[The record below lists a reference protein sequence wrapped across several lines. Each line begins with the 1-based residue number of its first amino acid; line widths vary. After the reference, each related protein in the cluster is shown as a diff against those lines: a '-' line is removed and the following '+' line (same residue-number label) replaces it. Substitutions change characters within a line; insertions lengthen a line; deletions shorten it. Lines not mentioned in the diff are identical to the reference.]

1 MTHPSKF
8 AAEDVPSHERERI
21 LLVED
26 EPEFGME
33 LAGMLRRYGFE
44 VSVVSDPAQI
54 EKVLPE
60 FDPSILVLDQF
71 LHHVDMLQ
79 HLARIRSGFHGGLIV
94 LTGND
99 DLADKVLA
107 LEQGADDFV
116 LKTTHPREVLAR
128 VRALV
133 RRNAVAPAAPP
144 PAKVMLGAELKGWSV
159 SGERREVRTPDDH
172 VVALTGLEFD
182 AFQMLAQAPG
192 KIVSRESLA
201 KEILQRHVCASG
213 RSIEN
218 LMSRVRNKFGPFIGE
233 HPFIRSVRGKGY
245 VFLGFP

>member
-1 MTHPSKF
+1 MMHPSKS
-8 AAEDVPSHERERI
+8 AAEDTPPNERERI

-26 EPEFGME
+26 EPEFSAE

-44 VSVVSDPAQI
+44 VSVVDDAAEI
-54 EKVLPE
+54 EKALPA
-60 FDPSILVLDQF
+60 FDPTIMLLDQF

-79 HLARIRSGFHGGLIV
+79 HLSRIRSGFRGGLIV

-133 RRNAVAPAAPP
+133 RRNAVAPVVPVRAR
-144 PAKVMLGAELKGWSV
+144 VMAVTELKGWSV

-182 AFQMLAQAPG
+182 AFQMLAGVPG

-218 LMSRVRNKFGPFIGE
+218 LMSRVRNKFGPFIGD